1 MKIIGNKFLTSYN
14 VILTALMALL
24 GFATSCERF
33 GGTEYGVPHA
43 SFIVKGKIVSAESN
57 NPVPNIKVRMQIDS
71 LSVQHDSAYSDSK
84 GNYQVVD
91 AFGFPISHSYLITF
105 TDIDGA
111 ANGEFQTL
119 DTVVEFKDPVYTGG
133 DGHWNSGETQKEFNV
148 VLKPKK

>member
-1 MKIIGNKFLTSYN
+1 VKIIRNRFLTSYN
-14 VILTALMALL
+14 VILTSLMALL

-43 SFIVKGKIVSAESN
+43 SFIVKGKIVSAENN
-57 NPVPNIKVRMQIDS
+57 NPVPNIKVRMQMDS
-71 LSVQHDSAYSDSK
+71 LAMQTDSVYSDNK

-91 AFGFPISHSYLITF
+91 EFGFPISHSYSITF
-105 TDIDGA
+105 TDIDGT

-133 DGHWNSGETQKEFNV
+133 DGHWNEGETQKEFNV

>member
-1 MKIIGNKFLTSYN
+1 MKIIRNRFLTSYN

-43 SFIVKGKIVSAESN
+43 SFIVKGKIVSAEGNS
-57 NPVPNIKVRMQIDS
+57 PVPNIKVRMQIDS
-71 LSVQHDSAYSDSK
+71 LSMQTDSAYSDSK

-91 AFGFPISHSYLITF
+91 EFGFPISHSYSIKF
-105 TDIDGA
+105 TDIDGT

-119 DTVVEFKDPVYTGG
+119 DTVVEFKDPVYKGG
-133 DGHWNSGETQKEFNV
+133 DGNWDSGETKKEFNI

>member
-1 MKIIGNKFLTSYN
+1 MKILRNKFLTSYN

-43 SFIVKGKIVSAESN
+43 SFIVKGKIVSAESK
-57 NPVPNIKVRMQIDS
+57 NPVPNIKVRMQMDS
-71 LSVQHDSAYSDSK
+71 VSIQRDSAYSDAN
-84 GNYQVVD
+84 GNYTVVD
-91 AFGFPISHSYLITF
+91 EFGFPISHSYSLQFI
-105 TDIDGA
+105 DIDGK

-148 VLKPKK
+148 VLKLKK